1 LDLSLPGQFDID
13 AFWEL
18 SDPRG
23 NSMGYQLVEIARK
36 GAFEFNP
43 CPICVSGEFG
53 SFLFTSY
60 IDGEIQQR
68 ENQANR

>member
-18 SDPRG
+18 SDQHG
-23 NSMGYQLVEIARK
+23 HSMGYQLVEIARK
-36 GAFEFNP
+36 GSFEFNP

-53 SFLFTSY
+53 SFLFTNY
-60 IDGEIQQR
+60 VDGEIQQSVK
-68 ENQANR
+68 QNR